1 MRSIVLAMT
10 ALFLVNSLATRPAS
24 AGDWPQ
30 ILGPS
35 RNGIAQKESL
45 ASSWSKNRPMQVW
58 EKEVGEGYSGVS
70 IAGGTAVVFHRKGS
84 EEIAEGL
91 NAKTGAKLWSVTF
104 PTEYVPSFN
113 PDSGPRAAPVIHEGL
128 VYLYGARGNLSCVQL
143 ADGKKVWHRDTY
155 ADFSS
160 KRPSRGEPAE
170 GYFGFASSP
179 IVEGDRL
186 LLNVGGSSKDA
197 GIVAFDRK
205 TGKTLW
211 TATDE
216 RASYSSPV
224 AATID
229 GQRHVVFATRL
240 KVVSVDPANGRILFE
255 FPFGK
260 LGPAVTAAN
269 PLILGN
275 SVFITGSYQFGAVLA
290 RVGRSGS
297 VEVWSSDEILSS
309 QYTTPIAHDS
319 MLFGIHGRQDSA
331 PAALRCINPMTRQ
344 VLWEESGFGYATL
357 IQADNKLLIMK
368 TDGELVLAAADT
380 QRFQELAR
388 ANLFDGRVTTRA
400 LPALSNGLFYVRD
413 GNTLKCFDL
422 NPSK

>member
-1 MRSIVLAMT
+1 MRSIVLT
-10 ALFLVNSLATRPAS
+10 LSVVCLVNVFGDDSVS

-30 ILGPS
+30 ILGPN
-35 RNGIAQKESL
+35 RNGIAQKESI
-45 ASSWSKNRPMQVW
+45 ADSWPSGGPKFAW
-58 EKEVGEGYSGVS
+58 EKEVGQGFAGVS
-70 IAGGTAVVFHRKGS
+70 VANGIAVVFHRVGN

-91 NAKTGAKLWSVTF
+91 KAATGEKLWRAAS
-104 PTEYVPSFN
+104 PTEYQPSYN
-113 PDSGPRAAPVIHEGL
+113 PDAGPRAVPVIHDGL
-128 VYLYGARGNLSCVQL
+128 VYLYGARGGLSCVQL
-143 ADGKKVWHRDTY
+143 MDGKKVWHRDTY

-179 IVEGDRL
+179 IVESDAL
-186 LLNVGGSSKDA
+186 LLNVGGSSKNA

-240 KVVSVDPANGRILFE
+240 KVVSVDPANGRVLFE
-255 FPFGK
+255 FPFGE
-260 LGPAVTAAN
+260 LGPSATGASPVV
-269 PLILGN
+269 LGN
-275 SVFITGSYQFGAVLA
+275 SVFITGSYRFGAVLA
-290 RVGRSGS
+290 RAGRSGS
-297 VEVWSSDEILSS
+297 IEVWRSDEVLSS
-309 QYTTPIAHDS
+309 QYTTS
-319 MLFGIHGRQDSA
+319 VGYNKMLFGVHGRQD
-331 PAALRCINPMTRQ
+331 AAAAELRCVNPLTRQ
-344 VLWEESGFGYATL
+344 VAWKKSGFGYATMIL
-357 IQADNKLLIMK
+357 AGDKLLIMK

-380 QRFQELAR
+380 KQYRELSR

-400 LPALSNGLFYVRD
+400 LPSLSNGLFYVRA
-413 GNTLKCFDL
+413 GKTLKCFDL
-422 NPSK
+422 K

>member
-1 MRSIVLAMT
+1 MRSIMLTLSMVC
-10 ALFLVNSLATRPAS
+10 LVNVFGEDFAS

-30 ILGPS
+30 ILGPD
-35 RNGIAQKESL
+35 RNGIAQKESIA
-45 ASSWSKNRPMQVW
+45 ASWPGGGPKPVW
-58 EKEVGEGYSGVS
+58 EQEVGQGFAGVS
-70 IAGGTAVVFHRKGS
+70 VSNGIAVVFHRVGN

-91 NAKTGAKLWSVTF
+91 NAATGEKLWRAAS
-104 PTEYVPSFN
+104 PTEYQPSYN
-113 PDSGPRAAPVIHEGL
+113 PDSGPRAAPVIHDGL
-128 VYLYGARGNLSCVQL
+128 VYLYGARGGLSCVQL
-143 ADGKKVWHRDTY
+143 ADGKKVWQRDTY

-179 IVEGDRL
+179 IVEGDKL
-186 LLNVGGSSKDA
+186 LLNVGGSSKNA

-240 KVVSVDPANGRILFE
+240 KVVSVDPANGRVLFE
-255 FPFGK
+255 FPFGEP
-260 LGPAVTAAN
+260 GPSATGASPV
-269 PLILGN
+269 ILGN
-275 SVFITGSYQFGAVLA
+275 SVFITGSYRFGAVLA
-290 RVGRSGS
+290 RAGRSGAI
-297 VEVWSSDEILSS
+297 EVWRSDEILSS
-309 QYTTPIAHDS
+309 QYTTSVDYKK
-319 MLFGIHGRQDSA
+319 MLFGVHGRQD
-331 PAALRCINPMTRQ
+331 AAAAELRCVNPITRQ
-344 VLWEESGFGYATL
+344 VAWKKSGFGYATMIL
-357 IQADNKLLIMK
+357 AGDKLLIMK

-380 QRFQELAR
+380 KQYRELSR

-400 LPALSNGLFYVRD
+400 LPSLSNGLFYVRD
-413 GNTLKCFDL
+413 AKTLKCFDL
-422 NPSK
+422 K

>member
-1 MRSIVLAMT
+1 MRSILLA
-10 ALFLVNSLATRPAS
+10 AAVVGLVNFFPSGLIK

-30 ILGPS
+30 ILGPT
-35 RNGIAQKESL
+35 RNGIAQNESI
-45 ASSWSKNRPMQVW
+45 ADSWPNSGPEFVW
-58 EKEVGEGYSGVS
+58 DKDVGDGFAGVS
-70 IAGGTAVVFHRKGS
+70 VSQSVAVLFHRVGDN
-84 EEIAEGL
+84 EVAEGL
-91 NAKTGAKLWSVTF
+91 NSKTGEKIWSVAF

-113 PDSGPRAAPVIHEGL
+113 PDAGPRAAPVIQDDL
-128 VYLYGARGNLSCVQL
+128 VYLYGARGNLSCIQL
-143 ADGKKVWHRDTY
+143 SDGMKVWQRDTY
-155 ADFSS
+155 ADFNS

-179 IVEGDRL
+179 IVEGDKL
-186 LLNVGGSSKDA
+186 LLNVGGSGKEA

-229 GQRHVVFATRL
+229 GQRHIVFATRL
-240 KVVSVDPANGRILFE
+240 KVVSVDPANGRVLFE

-269 PLILGN
+269 PLVMGN

-290 RVGRSGS
+290 RAGHSGS
-297 VEVWSSDEILSS
+297 VQVWSSDEILSS
-309 QYTTPIAHDS
+309 QYTTSIAHEK

-331 PAALRCINPMTRQ
+331 PAELRCVNPITRQ
-344 VLWEESGFGYATL
+344 VIWKESDFGYATMIL
-357 IQADNKLLIMK
+357 ADNKLLIMK
-368 TDGELVLAAADT
+368 TDGELILAAADT
-380 QRFQELAR
+380 QKYRELDRAR
-388 ANLFDGRVTTRA
+388 LFDGRATTRA

-413 GNTLKCFDL
+413 GKTLKCFDL
-422 NPSK
+422 K

>member
-1 MRSIVLAMT
+1 MRFATLTMAMVCFIQT
-10 ALFLVNSLATRPAS
+10 FHADATK

-30 ILGPS
+30 ILGPD
-35 RNGIAQKESL
+35 RNGIAQNESL
-45 ASSWSKNRPMQVW
+45 SDSWSNGKPNLVW
-58 EKEVGEGYSGVS
+58 ERTVGDGFSGVS
-70 IAGGTAVVFHRKGS
+70 VKGNIAVVFHRVGD

-91 NAKTGAKLWSVTF
+91 NAKTGRKIWRTAS

-113 PDSGPRAAPVIHEGL
+113 PDAGPRAAPVIHDGL
-128 VYLYGARGNLSCVQL
+128 VYLYGARGNLSCVRL
-143 ADGKKVWHRDTY
+143 KDGEQIWQRDTF

-179 IVEGDRL
+179 IIEGNML
-186 LLNVGGSSKDA
+186 LLNAGGSSKDA

-205 TGKTLW
+205 TGATLW

-229 GQRHVVFATRL
+229 GQRHIIFATRL
-240 KVVSVDPANGRILFE
+240 KVVSVDPRNGRVLFE

-269 PLILGN
+269 PLVLGD

-290 RVGRSGS
+290 RAGHSGAL
-297 VEVWSSDEILSS
+297 EVWSSDEILSS
-309 QYTTPIAHDS
+309 QYTTAIAHNG

-331 PAALRCINPMTRQ
+331 PAELRCVNPITRQ
-344 VLWEESGFGYATL
+344 VIWKETGFGYATL
-357 IQADNKLLIMK
+357 ILADNKLLIMK
-368 TDGELVLAAADT
+368 TDGVLILAAADT
-380 QRFQELAR
+380 KKYRELAR
-388 ANLFDGRVTTRA
+388 ADLFDSRVTTRA
-400 LPALSNGLFYVRD
+400 LPSLSNGLFYVRD
-413 GNTLKCFDL
+413 SKTLKCFDL
-422 NPSK
+422 K